1 MKDKRLIYYYLHDIT
16 YNNDGFLVTFY
27 FRDVLTGE
35 LIIINQTKDASIKNR
50 YSESIFYDDIDDAK
64 NDFVILWDNNSKYIA
79 PINTPF
85 EQVRTEYLNMIN
97 NGVEVETAI
106 NFMKHVHLGVSKV
119 LD

>member
-1 MKDKRLIYYYLHDIT
+1 MENKRLLYYYLHDIS
-16 YNNDGFLVTFY
+16 YSDEGFLVTFY

-35 LIIINQTKDASIKNR
+35 LVVINQSKDASVKNH
-50 YSESIFYDDIDDAK
+50 YSESIFYDDIDEAK
-64 NDFVILWDNNSKYIA
+64 KDYVILWNNNSKYIA

-85 EQVRTEYLNMIN
+85 EQVRIEYLNMIN
-97 NGVEVETAI
+97 NGVEVEVAN